1 MSCPSWYHT
10 LWYYAIGSFRP
21 FQSGNISGIPGW
33 NSPKRQVELYVQH
46 DNDNSSWTLVFRQTY
61 PYFFAQNEWSKNAD
75 NPHSEVYSILDK
87 LETLRSKDGTF
98 IFKLYWPEDDE
109 NIWRQDNNPV
119 TSANGVVTNYQPVSV
134 VHTQYNFKGLE
145 YNNGTQSLLD
155 GSINSTEWY
164 YAIGS
169 TELWN
174 NGIPSWGPAAQ
185 QVELFV
191 RTE

>member
-1 MSCPSWYHT
+1 
-10 LWYYAIGSFRP
+10 
-21 FQSGNISGIPGW
+21 
-33 NSPKRQVELYVQH
+33 
-46 DNDNSSWTLVFRQTY
+46 
-61 PYFFAQNEWSKNAD
+61 
-75 NPHSEVYSILDK
+75 
-87 LETLRSKDGTF
+87 
-98 IFKLYWPEDDE
+98 
-109 NIWRQDNNPV
+109 V
-119 TSANGVVTNYQPVSV
+119 TSTNGGVTNYQPVSV

-155 GSINSTEWY
+155 GSVASSTEWY